1 MNWNRG
7 GQQQRAKVQ
16 EQYVMMGPNPGL
28 TIMMKNGFVIGKGL
42 GDGKGRLGA
51 PWGLQGRWVRSGT
64 TTTLRTYMVPTMVP
78 LFPAIPGAPIPPMV
92 PILVPMEVEQEEPRW
107 RWKEFRCYKLWGCPY
122 PVEPA
127 SRCSGAA
134 KGCQKDEG
142 IECGCCD

>member
-1 MNWNRG
+1 
-7 GQQQRAKVQ
+7 
-16 EQYVMMGPNPGL
+16 
-28 TIMMKNGFVIGKGL
+28 
-42 GDGKGRLGA
+42 
-51 PWGLQGRWVRSGT
+51 
-64 TTTLRTYMVPTMVP
+64 MVPTMVP

>member
-16 EQYVMMGPNPGL
+16 EQYALMGPDPRL

-51 PWGLQGRWVRSGT
+51 PWGLQGRWVRSST

-78 LFPAIPGAPIPPMV
+78 LFPAIPGAPFPPHGAHTH
-92 PILVPMEVEQEEPRW
+92 PHGGGAGGAEVEVEGVSLLQAVGLPLPGGAGQQV
-107 RWKEFRCYKLWGCPY
+107 LW
-122 PVEPA
+122 
-127 SRCSGAA
+127 SRQGLP
-134 KGCQKDEG
+134 EG
-142 IECGCCD
+142 QGH